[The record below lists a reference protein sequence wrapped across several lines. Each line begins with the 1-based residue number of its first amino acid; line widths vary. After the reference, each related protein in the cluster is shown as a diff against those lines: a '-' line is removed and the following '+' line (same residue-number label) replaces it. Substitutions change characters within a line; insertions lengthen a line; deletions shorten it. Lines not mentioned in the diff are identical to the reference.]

1 MNYTNIRHGLLL
13 TLNQYAVLE
22 NDNHGFHR
30 MTAFRSLM
38 ELAAIEPYTY
48 TKGSYSINLTEGQ
61 VAISKVELS
70 RLWHCDDE
78 TALKV
83 IRIFEAAGLLSTF
96 ANNRTTI
103 ITVRCLAF
111 WLVDEGERLD
121 KVIKNRH
128 YERRPVV
135 KEYKPVKKEKTN
147 KPTVQKTNEEAEASA
162 PEEVA
167 KGDEVLDSE
176 IVQPETAEQH
186 IVESKSSEPTVPT
199 VSVERSESGGE
210 RPSLF
215 PPSKDEVKE
224 KTKPE
229 CNAQSQFSHNQNNRG
244 MYHSSNLAD
253 RKKQKGFASPN
264 RH

>member
-1 MNYTNIRHGLLL
+1 MNYKNIRHGLLL
-13 TLNQYAVLE
+13 TQDQYAVLE

-48 TKGSYSINLTEGQ
+48 IKGSYSINLTEGQ

-96 ANNRTTI
+96 ANNSTTI

-111 WLVDEGERLD
+111 WLVDDGEKLD

-135 KEYKPVKKEKTN
+135 KEYKPIKKEKATT
-147 KPTVQKTNEEAEASA
+147 PTVQKTNDETESFA
-162 PEEVA
+162 PKEVA
-167 KGDEVLDSE
+167 KGNEVLDSE

-186 IVESKSSEPTVPT
+186 IVESKSSKPVTPSNVIGNP
-199 VSVERSESGGE
+199 ESGGE
-210 RPSLF
+210 GPSLF
-215 PPSKDEVKE
+215 PPSKDELKE